1 MLASNISVVEPIAR
15 SLLRDSA
22 YERLRT
28 AIVAGVLAPGAA
40 LRADDLA
47 RELGLSKAPIRDAI
61 ARLSTE
67 GLVET
72 KPQSYTRVTELVEQ
86 DIEGAAVVIRAMHDL
101 AVRAVAGTLT
111 EAQLSRMRAA
121 GTRFAA
127 ALRAGDLDAALAADD
142 ELHAVPVQAYG
153 NAAATLTIER
163 FTPLIRRAERLLWAS
178 PHGERSI
185 GQHDD
190 LITALATGDQPRA
203 IEINLAIW
211 GRLRR
216 PDGRLREEGETD
228 VPG

>member
-1 MLASNISVVEPIAR
+1 MEPITR
-15 SLLRDSA
+15 GLLRDTA
-22 YERLRT
+22 YDRLRA
-28 AIVAGVLAPGAA
+28 AIVAGSLAPGAA

-47 RELGLSKAPIRDAI
+47 RELGLSKAPIREAI
-61 ARLSTE
+61 ARLSAE

-72 KPQSYTRVTELVEQ
+72 KPQSYTRVTPLVEKEVE
-86 DIEGAAVVIRAMHDL
+86 DAAAVVRAMHDL
-101 AVRAVAGTLT
+101 AVRATAGALT
-111 EAQLSRMRAA
+111 EPQLSRMRSA
-121 GTRFAA
+121 GARFAA

-142 ELHAVPVQAYG
+142 DLHAVPVQAYG
-153 NAAATLTIER
+153 NAAAALTIER

-185 GQHDD
+185 RQHDD

-203 IEINLAIW
+203 IETNLAIW

-216 PDGRLREEGETD
+216 QQGETD